1 MNHTELIQRAL
12 DANAFDTGTTEA
24 GYVNP
29 EFWDTQLFDHVR
41 ANLVALPLG
50 VDVTSRFQAR
60 GGDTF
65 NHTVLSE
72 PAAAS
77 SVAETASVSIVSFQP
92 TQVVLTPTEYG
103 VAYQIT
109 DKEMR
114 RAFFDVMGQMTQD
127 IGYGLALEADRLAM
141 NELTSNAG
149 NSIVANGVAESALA
163 SSDTLD
169 YNDIVDAMVE
179 NAKDK
184 HMQHSALLVHPTQAG
199 ALAKDAAFQRADA
212 FGADKSANRN
222 GFIGSA
228 LGIPV
233 FVTTQVQDD
242 GSNAQYALLLSAPDS
257 FAYIL
262 KTPLGGAIRRDYVAL
277 ERRNDIVGV
286 LDFDVKIARANAV
299 CTIATYTA

>member
-1 MNHTELIQRAL
+1 MNHVELIERAL
-12 DANAFDTGTTEA
+12 DSNAFDTSETAA

-41 ANLVALPLG
+41 SNLIALPLG
-50 VDVTSRFQAR
+50 LDVTSRFNAR

-65 NHTVLSE
+65 NHTILSE
-72 PAAAS
+72 PATAS
-77 SVAETASVSIVSFQP
+77 SVAETASVSIVSFAP
-92 TQVVLTPTEYG
+92 TQVQLTPTEYG

-114 RAFFDVMGQMTQD
+114 RAFFDVMSQMTQD
-127 IGYGLALEADRLAM
+127 IGYGLAKEADRLAM
-141 NELTSNAG
+141 KEITDNAG
-149 NSIVANGVAESALA
+149 NSVVANGVAESALA

-169 YNDIVDAMVE
+169 YDSIVDAMVE

-184 HMQHSALLVHPTQAG
+184 FMSHSALLVHPTQAG
-199 ALAKDAAFQRADA
+199 ALAKDAAFQRADS
-212 FGADKSANRN
+212 FGADRSANRN
-222 GFIGSA
+222 GFIGTA
-228 LGIPV
+228 LGVPV
-233 FVTTQVQDD
+233 FITTQVQDD
-242 GSNAQYALLLSAPDS
+242 GSNAQYALLISAPDA

-262 KTPLGGAIRRDYVAL
+262 KTPLGGAVRRDYVAL

-286 LDFDVKIARANAV
+286 LDFDVATARANAI